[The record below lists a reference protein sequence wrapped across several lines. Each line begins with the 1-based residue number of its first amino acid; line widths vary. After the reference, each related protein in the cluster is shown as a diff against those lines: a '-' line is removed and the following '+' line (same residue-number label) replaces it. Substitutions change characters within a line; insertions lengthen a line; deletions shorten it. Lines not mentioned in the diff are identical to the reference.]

1 MGYPQSTGPR
11 PAQRVSTGPQRQSQS
26 FSAGNVVKNLPTE
39 RGEKAS
45 GAVGALTAEFIGGIA
60 LLFLTLFT
68 DTTSSYSDK
77 MLAIMKRGTLLAISF
92 FLLALIGGQGPNAA
106 RVAKAFG
113 LLIDA
118 GLILSIS
125 SDEMLSEIDK
135 FIQGSWK
142 SGGSSSS
149 AGAQAGSGS
158 LGTSPSA
165 AGGDV
170 IQGVKSAAES
180 NQSAVIKAAEAFA
193 NTGVGTAIGSGLN
206 KAYDDASGAVKK
218 FLSGLGL

>member
-1 MGYPQSTGPR
+1 MGYPQSS
-11 PAQRVSTGPQRQSQS
+11 PAAPTQRVSTGSQRQSQS

-77 MLAIMKRGTLLAISF
+77 MLAIMKRGTLLALSF
-92 FLLALIGGQGPNAA
+92 FLLALIGGMGPNAA

-125 SDEMLSEIDK
+125 SDTMLSEIDK
-135 FIQGSWK
+135 FIQGSWT
-142 SGGSSSS
+142 SGTSSS
-149 AGAQAGSGS
+149 ASAQAGSGS
-158 LGTSPSA
+158 LGTSASA

-170 IQGVKSAAES
+170 AQGIAAAGES
-180 NQSAVIKAAEAFA
+180 NQSQVISSAEAFA
-193 NTGVGTAIGSGLN
+193 NTSIGTSIGSGLN
-206 KAYDDASGAVKK
+206 SAYDKASGAVKD
-218 FLSGLGL
+218 FLHGLGL

>member
-1 MGYPQSTGPR
+1 MGYPQSS
-11 PAQRVSTGPQRQSQS
+11 PAAPTQRVSTGSQRQSQS
-26 FSAGNVVKNLPTE
+26 FSTGNVVKNLPTE

-142 SGGSSSS
+142 SGTSSS
-149 AGAQAGSGS
+149 ASAQAGSGS